1 MPAVL
6 FFSIEIAMTMTEQL
20 NALGSI
26 LAQGSLH
33 SLFQPII
40 CLSERR
46 ILGYEALS
54 RGPSNSPLHSPVA
67 LFSVASHAGRLSELE
82 IACRESACR
91 RFSEQ
96 KLPGKLFLNIS
107 PESLMETAHQPGRTL
122 QLLRDFG
129 IPPSQ
134 VVIELTEQT
143 PTDDFDLL
151 QTALH
156 HYRDMGFA
164 IALDDLGA
172 GYSSL
177 RLWSELRPDYVKI
190 DRHFIDGIHQD
201 ALKREFVGSILQ
213 IARASRAQV
222 IAEGIELPE
231 ELAVLTEMGVDL
243 VQGYLL
249 CRPQEQPPQEARL
262 MLPKQDNAN
271 LALSEEGSDLSALLN
286 EQPAVDQD
294 TATALVL
301 ESFRRQANLNSLAV
315 LDGRGHPVGIV
326 HRHSLSDAL
335 LKPFATDLFA
345 RKPISRLMSDD
356 FLAVELSQ
364 SLQQVSRLLT
374 SRARQRIEEDFIIT
388 LNGDYLGL
396 GRVIDV
402 LKLITELKIQQA
414 RYANPLTLLPGN
426 VPIQQC
432 LTRLLQQ
439 RRESV
444 ICYVDIDSFKPFN
457 DIYGYGRGDEVL
469 LCLAQCLNDRVD
481 PSRDF
486 VGHIGGDDFFTGA
499 GPAGLAQAAQP
510 VIGRFPHPMPALLSH
525 RTHRRRL
532 LRGVEPPGRA
542 PGVRLVV
549 AVDRCGA
556 FVSTGLWTTGC
567 QPVGGAGLTGQ
578 APRQGCGRLQHS
590 CHRQHGQR
598 AAAAL
603 SLGGFRVLVFEH
615 SHHFRGMPGCR
626 RHTIGWPTETPQAL
640 HTLKEAG
647 TRQAAG
653 ALADDQRAAQWLL
666 GLGVQCGQVFKG
678 RGQRLHR
685 RRGELQ
691 ALQQRAVGQQMA
703 LAARLV
709 QFVE

>member
-1 MPAVL
+1 
-6 FFSIEIAMTMTEQL
+6 MTTTEQL
-20 NALGSI
+20 SALSSI
-26 LAQGSLH
+26 LTQSGLH

-46 ILGYEALS
+46 ILGYEALT
-54 RGPSNSPLHSPVA
+54 RGPSNSPLHSPIA
-67 LFSVASHAGRLSELE
+67 LFAVARQAGRLSELE
-82 IACRESACR
+82 IACRQSACR
-91 RFSEQ
+91 RFNEQ
-96 KLPGKLFLNIS
+96 QLPGKLFLNVS
-107 PESLMETAHQPGRTL
+107 PESLLEAAHQPGRTL
-122 QLLRDFG
+122 QLLQDFG

-143 PTDDFDLL
+143 PIDDFQLL

-156 HYRDMGFA
+156 HYRAMGFS

-213 IARASRAQV
+213 IAKASRAQV

-249 CRPQEQPPQEARL
+249 GRPQEHPPRDARTL
-262 MLPKQDNAN
+262 MPKHDSSSV
-271 LALSEEGSDLSALLN
+271 ALNDEGSDLSALLN
-286 EQPAVDQD
+286 DQPAVARDTP
-294 TATALVL
+294 TATVL
-301 ESFRRQANLNSLAV
+301 EAFRRQANLNSLAV
-315 LDGRGHPVGIV
+315 LDEQGQPCGIV

-345 RKPISRLMSDD
+345 RKPISRLMNDD
-356 FLAVELSQ
+356 FLAVEMSQ
-364 SLQQVSRLLT
+364 SLQQVSRLIT

-388 LNGDYLGL
+388 LNGSYLGL

-439 RRESV
+439 GRESV

-469 LCLAQCLNDRVD
+469 LCLAQCLNERVD
-481 PSRDF
+481 PTRDF
-486 VGHIGGDDFFTGA
+486 VGHIGGDDFLLVLGPEDWRKRLNQLLDDFQSQCRRFYRPEHLEA
-499 GPAGLAQAAQP
+499 GCFIAPNRQGVRQE
-510 VIGRFPHPMPALLSH
+510 FPLLSLSIGVVH
-525 RTHRRRL
+525 LHPEACAQLDASQLAEMASQAKHHAKNVPGYSVHL
-532 LRGVEPPGRA
+532 LDS
-542 PGVRLVV
+542 L
-549 AVDRCGA
+549 
-556 FVSTGLWTTGC
+556 TTTARH
-567 QPVGGAGLTGQ
+567 QPQLM
-578 APRQGCGRLQHS
+578 
-590 CHRQHGQR
+590 GQR
-598 AAAAL
+598 
-603 SLGGFRVLVFEH
+603 
-615 SHHFRGMPGCR
+615 
-626 RHTIGWPTETPQAL
+626 
-640 HTLKEAG
+640 
-647 TRQAAG
+647 
-653 ALADDQRAAQWLL
+653 
-666 GLGVQCGQVFKG
+666 
-678 RGQRLHR
+678 
-685 RRGELQ
+685 
-691 ALQQRAVGQQMA
+691 
-703 LAARLV
+703 
-709 QFVE
+709 

>member
-1 MPAVL
+1 
-6 FFSIEIAMTMTEQL
+6 MTTTEQL
-20 NALGSI
+20 SALSSI
-26 LAQGSLH
+26 LTQSGLH

-46 ILGYEALS
+46 ILGYEALT
-54 RGPSNSPLHSPVA
+54 RGPSNSPLHSPIA
-67 LFSVASHAGRLSELE
+67 LFAVARQAGRLSELE
-82 IACRESACR
+82 IACRQSACR
-91 RFSEQ
+91 RFNEQ
-96 KLPGKLFLNIS
+96 QLPGKLFLNVS
-107 PESLMETAHQPGRTL
+107 PESLLEAAHQPGRTL
-122 QLLRDFG
+122 QLLQDFG

-143 PTDDFDLL
+143 PIDDFQLL

-156 HYRDMGFA
+156 HYRAMGFS

-213 IARASRAQV
+213 IAKASRAQV

-249 CRPQEQPPQEARL
+249 GRPQEHPPRDARAL
-262 MLPKQDNAN
+262 MPKHDSSAV
-271 LALSEEGSDLSALLN
+271 ALNDEGSDLSALLN
-286 EQPAVDQD
+286 EQPAVGRDTP
-294 TATALVL
+294 TATVL
-301 ESFRRQANLNSLAV
+301 EAFRRQANLNSLAV
-315 LDGRGHPVGIV
+315 LDEQGQPCGIV

-345 RKPISRLMSDD
+345 RKPISRLMNDD
-356 FLAVELSQ
+356 FLAVEMSQ
-364 SLQQVSRLLT
+364 SLQQVSRLIT

-388 LNGDYLGL
+388 LNGGYLGL

-439 RRESV
+439 GRESV

-469 LCLAQCLNDRVD
+469 LCLAQCLNERVD

-486 VGHIGGDDFFTGA
+486 VGHIGGDDFLLVLGPEDWRKRLNQLLDDFQSQCRRFYRPEHLEA
-499 GPAGLAQAAQP
+499 GCFIAPNRQGVRQE
-510 VIGRFPHPMPALLSH
+510 FPLLSLSIGVVH
-525 RTHRRRL
+525 LHPEACAQLDASQLAEMASQAKHHAKNVPGYSVHL
-532 LRGVEPPGRA
+532 LDTITAVALHA
-542 PGVRLVV
+542 PQLI
-549 AVDRCGA
+549 
-556 FVSTGLWTTGC
+556 
-567 QPVGGAGLTGQ
+567 
-578 APRQGCGRLQHS
+578 
-590 CHRQHGQR
+590 GQR
-598 AAAAL
+598 
-603 SLGGFRVLVFEH
+603 
-615 SHHFRGMPGCR
+615 
-626 RHTIGWPTETPQAL
+626 
-640 HTLKEAG
+640 
-647 TRQAAG
+647 
-653 ALADDQRAAQWLL
+653 
-666 GLGVQCGQVFKG
+666 
-678 RGQRLHR
+678 
-685 RRGELQ
+685 
-691 ALQQRAVGQQMA
+691 
-703 LAARLV
+703 
-709 QFVE
+709 

>member
-1 MPAVL
+1 
-6 FFSIEIAMTMTEQL
+6 MTTTEQL
-20 NALGSI
+20 SALSSI
-26 LAQGSLH
+26 LTQSGLH

-46 ILGYEALS
+46 ILGYEALT
-54 RGPSNSPLHSPVA
+54 RGPSNSPLHSPIA
-67 LFSVASHAGRLSELE
+67 LFAVARQAGRLSELE
-82 IACRESACR
+82 IACRQSACR
-91 RFSEQ
+91 RFNEQ
-96 KLPGKLFLNIS
+96 QLPGKLFLNVS
-107 PESLMETAHQPGRTL
+107 PESLLEAAHQPGRTL
-122 QLLRDFG
+122 QLLQDFG

-143 PTDDFDLL
+143 PIDDFQLL

-156 HYRDMGFA
+156 HYRAMGFS

-213 IARASRAQV
+213 IAKASRAQV

-249 CRPQEQPPQEARL
+249 GRPQEHPPRDARAL
-262 MLPKQDNAN
+262 MPKHDSSAV
-271 LALSEEGSDLSALLN
+271 ALNDEGSDLSALLN
-286 EQPAVDQD
+286 DQPAVNRDTP
-294 TATALVL
+294 TATVL
-301 ESFRRQANLNSLAV
+301 EAFRRQANLNSLAV
-315 LDGRGHPVGIV
+315 LDEQGQPCGIV

-345 RKPISRLMSDD
+345 RKPISRLMNDD
-356 FLAVELSQ
+356 FLAVEMSQ
-364 SLQQVSRLLT
+364 SLQQVSRLIT

-388 LNGDYLGL
+388 LNGSYLGL

-439 RRESV
+439 GRESV

-469 LCLAQCLNDRVD
+469 LCLAQCLNERVD

-486 VGHIGGDDFFTGA
+486 VGHIGGDDFLLVLGPEDWRKRLNQLLDDFQSQCRRFYRPEHLEA
-499 GPAGLAQAAQP
+499 GCFVAPNRQGIRQEFPLLSLSIGVVHLRPEACAQLDASQLAEMASQAKHHAKNVPGYSVHVIDSLTAPDLHSPQ
-510 VIGRFPHPMPALLSH
+510 VIGH
-525 RTHRRRL
+525 R
-532 LRGVEPPGRA
+532 
-542 PGVRLVV
+542 
-549 AVDRCGA
+549 
-556 FVSTGLWTTGC
+556 
-567 QPVGGAGLTGQ
+567 
-578 APRQGCGRLQHS
+578 
-590 CHRQHGQR
+590 
-598 AAAAL
+598 
-603 SLGGFRVLVFEH
+603 
-615 SHHFRGMPGCR
+615 
-626 RHTIGWPTETPQAL
+626 
-640 HTLKEAG
+640 
-647 TRQAAG
+647 
-653 ALADDQRAAQWLL
+653 
-666 GLGVQCGQVFKG
+666 
-678 RGQRLHR
+678 
-685 RRGELQ
+685 
-691 ALQQRAVGQQMA
+691 
-703 LAARLV
+703 
-709 QFVE
+709 

>member
-1 MPAVL
+1 
-6 FFSIEIAMTMTEQL
+6 MTTTEQL
-20 NALGSI
+20 SALSSI
-26 LAQGSLH
+26 LTQSGLH

-40 CLSERR
+40 SLSERQ
-46 ILGYEALS
+46 IIGYEALS
-54 RGPSNSPLHSPVA
+54 RGPSNSPLHSPIA
-67 LFSVASHAGRLSELE
+67 LFAVARQAGRLSELE
-82 IACRESACR
+82 IACRQSACR
-91 RFSEQ
+91 RFNEQ
-96 KLPGKLFLNIS
+96 QLPGKLFLNVS
-107 PESLMETAHQPGRTL
+107 PESLLEAAHQPGRTL
-122 QLLRDFG
+122 QLLQDFG

-143 PTDDFDLL
+143 PTDDFQLL

-156 HYRDMGFA
+156 HYRAMGFS

-213 IARASRAQV
+213 IAKASRAKV

-249 CRPQEQPPQEARL
+249 CRPQEHPPRDARTL
-262 MLPKQDNAN
+262 MPKPNSTTVMLNEDA
-271 LALSEEGSDLSALLN
+271 SDLSALLN
-286 EQPAVDQD
+286 DQPAMASDTP
-294 TATALVL
+294 TATVL
-301 ESFRRQANLNSLAV
+301 EAFRRQANLNSLAV
-315 LDGRGHPVGIV
+315 LDKQGRPCGIV

-364 SLQQVSRLLT
+364 SLQQVSRLIT

-388 LNGDYLGL
+388 LNGGYLGL

-439 RRESV
+439 ERESV

-486 VGHIGGDDFFTGA
+486 VGHIGGDDFLLVLGPEDWRKRLNQLLDDFHSQCRRFYRSEHLEA
-499 GPAGLAQAAQP
+499 GCFIAPNRQGVRQE
-510 VIGRFPHPMPALLSH
+510 FPLLS
-525 RTHRRRL
+525 L
-532 LRGVEPPGRA
+532 SIGV
-542 PGVRLVV
+542 VHL
-549 AVDRCGA
+549 
-556 FVSTGLWTTGC
+556 
-567 QPVGGAGLTGQ
+567 
-578 APRQGCGRLQHS
+578 H
-590 CHRQHGQR
+590 
-598 AAAAL
+598 
-603 SLGGFRVLVFEH
+603 
-615 SHHFRGMPGCR
+615 
-626 RHTIGWPTETPQAL
+626 PQA
-640 HTLKEAG
+640 
-647 TRQAAG
+647 
-653 ALADDQRAAQWLL
+653 
-666 GLGVQCGQVFKG
+666 CGQLDASQLAEMASQAKHHAKNVPG
-678 RGQRLHR
+678 YSVHVIDSLAVPTVEEPLVAGHR
-685 RRGELQ
+685 
-691 ALQQRAVGQQMA
+691 
-703 LAARLV
+703 
-709 QFVE
+709 

>member
-1 MPAVL
+1 
-6 FFSIEIAMTMTEQL
+6 MTTTEQL
-20 NALGSI
+20 SALSSI
-26 LAQGSLH
+26 LTQSGLH

-46 ILGYEALS
+46 ILGYEALT
-54 RGPSNSPLHSPVA
+54 RGPSNSPLHSPIA
-67 LFSVASHAGRLSELE
+67 LFAVARQAGRLSELE
-82 IACRESACR
+82 IACRQSACR
-91 RFSEQ
+91 RFNEQ
-96 KLPGKLFLNIS
+96 QLPGKLFLNVS
-107 PESLMETAHQPGRTL
+107 PESLLEAAHQPGRTL
-122 QLLRDFG
+122 QLLQDFG

-143 PTDDFDLL
+143 PIDDFQLL

-156 HYRDMGFA
+156 HYRAMGFS

-213 IARASRAQV
+213 IAKASRAQV

-249 CRPQEQPPQEARL
+249 GRPQEHPPRDARAL
-262 MLPKQDNAN
+262 MPKHDSSAV
-271 LALSEEGSDLSALLN
+271 ALNDEGSDLSALLN
-286 EQPAVDQD
+286 DQPAVNRDTP
-294 TATALVL
+294 TATVL
-301 ESFRRQANLNSLAV
+301 EAFRRQANLNSLAV
-315 LDGRGHPVGIV
+315 LDEQGQPCGIV

-345 RKPISRLMSDD
+345 RKPISRLMNDD
-356 FLAVELSQ
+356 FLAVEMSQ
-364 SLQQVSRLLT
+364 SLQQVSRLIT

-388 LNGDYLGL
+388 LNGSYLGL

-439 RRESV
+439 GRESV

-469 LCLAQCLNDRVD
+469 LCLAQCLNERVD

-486 VGHIGGDDFFTGA
+486 VGHIGGDDFLLVL
-499 GPAGLAQAAQP
+499 GPEDWRKRLNQLLDDFQSQCRRFYRPEHLEASCFVAPNRQGIRQEFPLLSLSIGVVHLHPEACAQLDASQLAEMASQAKHHAKNVPGYSVHLIDSLFAQP
-510 VIGRFPHPMPALLSH
+510 PVEALTLGH
-525 RTHRRRL
+525 R
-532 LRGVEPPGRA
+532 
-542 PGVRLVV
+542 
-549 AVDRCGA
+549 
-556 FVSTGLWTTGC
+556 
-567 QPVGGAGLTGQ
+567 
-578 APRQGCGRLQHS
+578 
-590 CHRQHGQR
+590 
-598 AAAAL
+598 
-603 SLGGFRVLVFEH
+603 
-615 SHHFRGMPGCR
+615 
-626 RHTIGWPTETPQAL
+626 
-640 HTLKEAG
+640 
-647 TRQAAG
+647 
-653 ALADDQRAAQWLL
+653 
-666 GLGVQCGQVFKG
+666 
-678 RGQRLHR
+678 
-685 RRGELQ
+685 
-691 ALQQRAVGQQMA
+691 
-703 LAARLV
+703 
-709 QFVE
+709 

>member
-1 MPAVL
+1 
-6 FFSIEIAMTMTEQL
+6 MTTTEQL
-20 NALGSI
+20 SALSSI
-26 LAQGSLH
+26 LTQSGLH

-46 ILGYEALS
+46 ILGYEALT
-54 RGPSNSPLHSPVA
+54 RGPSNSPLHSPIA
-67 LFSVASHAGRLSELE
+67 LFAVARQAGRLSELE
-82 IACRESACR
+82 IACRQSACR
-91 RFSEQ
+91 RFNEQ
-96 KLPGKLFLNIS
+96 QLPGKLFLNVS
-107 PESLMETAHQPGRTL
+107 PESLLEAAHQPGRTL
-122 QLLRDFG
+122 QLLQDFG

-143 PTDDFDLL
+143 PIDDFQLL

-156 HYRDMGFA
+156 HYRAMGFS

-213 IARASRAQV
+213 IAKASRAQV

-249 CRPQEQPPQEARL
+249 GRPQEHPPRDARAL
-262 MLPKQDNAN
+262 MPKHDSSSV
-271 LALSEEGSDLSALLN
+271 ALNDEGSDLSALLN
-286 EQPAVDQD
+286 DQPAVHRD
-294 TATALVL
+294 TPTANVL
-301 ESFRRQANLNSLAV
+301 EAFRRQANLNSLAV
-315 LDGRGHPVGIV
+315 LDEQGQPCGIV

-345 RKPISRLMSDD
+345 RKPISRLMNDD
-356 FLAVELSQ
+356 FLAVEMSQ
-364 SLQQVSRLLT
+364 SLQQVSRLIT

-388 LNGDYLGL
+388 LNGGYLGL

-439 RRESV
+439 GRESV

-469 LCLAQCLNDRVD
+469 LCLAQCLNERVD

-486 VGHIGGDDFFTGA
+486 VGHIGGDDFLLVLGPEDWRKRLNQLLDDFQSQCRRFYRPEHLEA
-499 GPAGLAQAAQP
+499 GCFIAPNRQGVRQE
-510 VIGRFPHPMPALLSH
+510 FPLLS
-525 RTHRRRL
+525 L
-532 LRGVEPPGRA
+532 SIGVVHLHPEACAQLDASQLAEMASQAKHHAKNVPGYSVHVIDSLA
-542 PGVRLVV
+542 SAELHPAQLI
-549 AVDRCGA
+549 
-556 FVSTGLWTTGC
+556 
-567 QPVGGAGLTGQ
+567 
-578 APRQGCGRLQHS
+578 
-590 CHRQHGQR
+590 GQR
-598 AAAAL
+598 
-603 SLGGFRVLVFEH
+603 
-615 SHHFRGMPGCR
+615 
-626 RHTIGWPTETPQAL
+626 
-640 HTLKEAG
+640 
-647 TRQAAG
+647 
-653 ALADDQRAAQWLL
+653 
-666 GLGVQCGQVFKG
+666 
-678 RGQRLHR
+678 
-685 RRGELQ
+685 
-691 ALQQRAVGQQMA
+691 
-703 LAARLV
+703 
-709 QFVE
+709 

>member
-1 MPAVL
+1 
-6 FFSIEIAMTMTEQL
+6 MTTTEQL
-20 NALGSI
+20 SALSSI
-26 LAQGSLH
+26 LTQSGLH

-54 RGPSNSPLHSPVA
+54 RGPSNSPLHSPIA
-67 LFSVASHAGRLSELE
+67 LFAVARQAGRLSELE

-91 RFSEQ
+91 RFNEQ
-96 KLPGKLFLNIS
+96 QLPGKLFLNVS
-107 PESLMETAHQPGRTL
+107 PESLLEAAHQPGRTL
-122 QLLRDFG
+122 QLLDDFG

-143 PTDDFDLL
+143 PTDDFELL

-156 HYRDMGFA
+156 HYRAMGFS

-213 IARASRAQV
+213 IAKASRAQV

-249 CRPQEQPPQEARL
+249 CRPQEHPPRDARPL
-262 MLPKQDNAN
+262 MPRQDNTAVVLN
-271 LALSEEGSDLSALLN
+271 DEGSDLSALLN
-286 EQPAVDQD
+286 DQPAVARDTP
-294 TATALVL
+294 TATVL
-301 ESFRRQANLNSLAV
+301 EAFRRQANLNSLAV
-315 LDGRGHPVGIV
+315 LDEHGQPCGIV

-345 RKPISRLMSDD
+345 RKPISRLMNDD
-356 FLAVELSQ
+356 FLAVEVSQ
-364 SLQQVSRLLT
+364 SLQQVSRLIT

-388 LNGDYLGL
+388 LNGSYQGL

-439 RRESV
+439 QRESV

-486 VGHIGGDDFFTGA
+486 VGHIGGDDFLLVLGPEDWRKRLNQLLEDFQGQCRRFYRSEHLEA
-499 GPAGLAQAAQP
+499 GCFIAPNRQGLRQE
-510 VIGRFPHPMPALLSH
+510 FPLLS
-525 RTHRRRL
+525 L
-532 LRGVEPPGRA
+532 SIGV
-542 PGVRLVV
+542 VHL
-549 AVDRCGA
+549 
-556 FVSTGLWTTGC
+556 
-567 QPVGGAGLTGQ
+567 
-578 APRQGCGRLQHS
+578 H
-590 CHRQHGQR
+590 
-598 AAAAL
+598 
-603 SLGGFRVLVFEH
+603 
-615 SHHFRGMPGCR
+615 
-626 RHTIGWPTETPQAL
+626 PQACDQL
-640 HTLKEAG
+640 DASQLAEMAS
-647 TRQAAG
+647 QAKHHAKN
-653 ALADDQRAAQWLL
+653 
-666 GLGVQCGQVFKG
+666 VQGYSV
-678 RGQRLHR
+678 H
-685 RRGELQ
+685 
-691 ALQQRAVGQQMA
+691 VIDS
-703 LAARLV
+703 LAAPEKEDVLLAGHR
-709 QFVE
+709 

>member
-1 MPAVL
+1 
-6 FFSIEIAMTMTEQL
+6 MTTTEQL
-20 NALGSI
+20 SALSSI
-26 LAQGSLH
+26 LTQSGLH

-46 ILGYEALS
+46 ILGYEALT
-54 RGPSNSPLHSPVA
+54 RGPSNSPLHSPIA
-67 LFSVASHAGRLSELE
+67 LFAVARQAGRLSELE
-82 IACRESACR
+82 IACRQSACR
-91 RFSEQ
+91 RFNEQ
-96 KLPGKLFLNIS
+96 QLPGKLFLNVS
-107 PESLMETAHQPGRTL
+107 PESLLEAAHQPGRTL
-122 QLLRDFG
+122 QLLQDFG

-143 PTDDFDLL
+143 PIDDFQLL

-156 HYRDMGFA
+156 HYRAMGFS

-213 IARASRAQV
+213 IAKASRAQV

-249 CRPQEQPPQEARL
+249 GRPQEHPPRDARAL
-262 MLPKQDNAN
+262 MPKHDSSAV
-271 LALSEEGSDLSALLN
+271 ALNDEGSDLSALLN
-286 EQPAVDQD
+286 DQPAVNRDTP
-294 TATALVL
+294 TATVL
-301 ESFRRQANLNSLAV
+301 EAFRRQANLNSLAV
-315 LDGRGHPVGIV
+315 LDEQGQPCGIV

-345 RKPISRLMSDD
+345 RKPISRLMNDD
-356 FLAVELSQ
+356 FLAVEMSQ
-364 SLQQVSRLLT
+364 SLQQVSRLIT

-388 LNGDYLGL
+388 LNGSYLGL

-439 RRESV
+439 GRESV

-469 LCLAQCLNDRVD
+469 LCLAQCLNERVD

-486 VGHIGGDDFFTGA
+486 VGHIGGDDFLLVLGPEDWRKRLNQLLDDFQSQCRRFYRPEHLEA
-499 GPAGLAQAAQP
+499 GCFVAPNRQGIRQE
-510 VIGRFPHPMPALLSH
+510 FPLLS
-525 RTHRRRL
+525 L
-532 LRGVEPPGRA
+532 SIGVVHLHPEACAQLDASQLAEMASQAKHHAKNVPGYSVHLIDSLTV
-542 PGVRLVV
+542 PELHSPQVV
-549 AVDRCGA
+549 
-556 FVSTGLWTTGC
+556 
-567 QPVGGAGLTGQ
+567 
-578 APRQGCGRLQHS
+578 
-590 CHRQHGQR
+590 GQR
-598 AAAAL
+598 
-603 SLGGFRVLVFEH
+603 
-615 SHHFRGMPGCR
+615 
-626 RHTIGWPTETPQAL
+626 
-640 HTLKEAG
+640 
-647 TRQAAG
+647 
-653 ALADDQRAAQWLL
+653 
-666 GLGVQCGQVFKG
+666 
-678 RGQRLHR
+678 
-685 RRGELQ
+685 
-691 ALQQRAVGQQMA
+691 
-703 LAARLV
+703 
-709 QFVE
+709 

>member
-1 MPAVL
+1 
-6 FFSIEIAMTMTEQL
+6 MTTTEQL
-20 NALGSI
+20 SALSSI
-26 LAQGSLH
+26 LTQSGLH

-46 ILGYEALS
+46 ILGYEALT
-54 RGPSNSPLHSPVA
+54 RGPSNSPLHSPIA
-67 LFSVASHAGRLSELE
+67 LFAVARQAGRLSELE
-82 IACRESACR
+82 IACRQSACR
-91 RFSEQ
+91 RFNEQ
-96 KLPGKLFLNIS
+96 QLPGKLFLNVS
-107 PESLMETAHQPGRTL
+107 PESLLEAAHQPGRTL
-122 QLLRDFG
+122 QLLQDFG

-143 PTDDFDLL
+143 PIDDFQLL

-156 HYRDMGFA
+156 HYRAMGFS

-213 IARASRAQV
+213 IAKASRAQV

-249 CRPQEQPPQEARL
+249 GRPQEHPPRDARAL
-262 MLPKQDNAN
+262 MPKHDSSAV
-271 LALSEEGSDLSALLN
+271 ALNDEGSDLSALLN
-286 EQPAVDQD
+286 DQPAVNRDTP
-294 TATALVL
+294 TATVL
-301 ESFRRQANLNSLAV
+301 EAFRRQANLNSLAV
-315 LDGRGHPVGIV
+315 LDEQGQPCGIV

-345 RKPISRLMSDD
+345 RKPISRLMNDD
-356 FLAVELSQ
+356 FLAVEMSQ
-364 SLQQVSRLLT
+364 SLQQVSRLIT

-388 LNGDYLGL
+388 LNGSYLGL

-439 RRESV
+439 GRESV

-469 LCLAQCLNDRVD
+469 LCLAQCLNERVD

-486 VGHIGGDDFFTGA
+486 VGHIGGDDFLLVLGPEDWRKRLNQLLDDFQSQCRRFYRPEHLEA
-499 GPAGLAQAAQP
+499 GCFVAPNRQGIRQE
-510 VIGRFPHPMPALLSH
+510 FPLLSLSIGVVHLHPEACAQLDASQLAEMASQAKHHAKNVPGYSVHVIDSLFAQTPVEALTLGH
-525 RTHRRRL
+525 R
-532 LRGVEPPGRA
+532 
-542 PGVRLVV
+542 
-549 AVDRCGA
+549 
-556 FVSTGLWTTGC
+556 
-567 QPVGGAGLTGQ
+567 
-578 APRQGCGRLQHS
+578 
-590 CHRQHGQR
+590 
-598 AAAAL
+598 
-603 SLGGFRVLVFEH
+603 
-615 SHHFRGMPGCR
+615 
-626 RHTIGWPTETPQAL
+626 
-640 HTLKEAG
+640 
-647 TRQAAG
+647 
-653 ALADDQRAAQWLL
+653 
-666 GLGVQCGQVFKG
+666 
-678 RGQRLHR
+678 
-685 RRGELQ
+685 
-691 ALQQRAVGQQMA
+691 
-703 LAARLV
+703 
-709 QFVE
+709 

>member
-1 MPAVL
+1 
-6 FFSIEIAMTMTEQL
+6 MTTTEQL
-20 NALGSI
+20 SALSSI
-26 LAQGSLH
+26 LTQSGLH

-46 ILGYEALS
+46 ILGYEALT
-54 RGPSNSPLHSPVA
+54 RGPSNSPLHSPIA
-67 LFSVASHAGRLSELE
+67 LFAVARQAGRLSELE
-82 IACRESACR
+82 IACRQSACR
-91 RFSEQ
+91 RFNEQ
-96 KLPGKLFLNIS
+96 QLPGKLFLNVS
-107 PESLMETAHQPGRTL
+107 PESLLEAAHQPGRTL
-122 QLLRDFG
+122 QLLQDFG

-143 PTDDFDLL
+143 PIDDFQLL

-156 HYRDMGFA
+156 HYRAMGFS

-213 IARASRAQV
+213 IAKASRAQV

-249 CRPQEQPPQEARL
+249 GRPQEHPPRDARAL
-262 MLPKQDNAN
+262 MPKHDSSAV
-271 LALSEEGSDLSALLN
+271 ALNDEGSDLSALLN
-286 EQPAVDQD
+286 DQPAVNRDTP
-294 TATALVL
+294 TATVL
-301 ESFRRQANLNSLAV
+301 EAFRRQANLNSLAV
-315 LDGRGHPVGIV
+315 LDEQGQPCGIV

-345 RKPISRLMSDD
+345 RKPISRLMNDD
-356 FLAVELSQ
+356 FLAVEMSQ
-364 SLQQVSRLLT
+364 SLQQVSRLIT

-388 LNGDYLGL
+388 LNGSYLGL

-439 RRESV
+439 GRESV

-469 LCLAQCLNDRVD
+469 LCLAQCLNERVD

-486 VGHIGGDDFFTGA
+486 VGHIGGDDFLLVLGPEDWRKRLNQLLDDFQSQCRRFYRPEHLEA
-499 GPAGLAQAAQP
+499 GCFVAPNRQGIRQE
-510 VIGRFPHPMPALLSH
+510 FPLLS
-525 RTHRRRL
+525 L
-532 LRGVEPPGRA
+532 SIGVVHLHPEACAQLDASQLAEMASQAKHHAKNVPGYSVHLIDSLAA
-542 PGVRLVV
+542 PNL
-549 AVDRCGA
+549 
-556 FVSTGLWTTGC
+556 
-567 QPVGGAGLTGQ
+567 
-578 APRQGCGRLQHS
+578 HS
-590 CHRQHGQR
+590 PQLIGQR
-598 AAAAL
+598 
-603 SLGGFRVLVFEH
+603 
-615 SHHFRGMPGCR
+615 
-626 RHTIGWPTETPQAL
+626 
-640 HTLKEAG
+640 
-647 TRQAAG
+647 
-653 ALADDQRAAQWLL
+653 
-666 GLGVQCGQVFKG
+666 
-678 RGQRLHR
+678 
-685 RRGELQ
+685 
-691 ALQQRAVGQQMA
+691 
-703 LAARLV
+703 
-709 QFVE
+709 

>member
-1 MPAVL
+1 
-6 FFSIEIAMTMTEQL
+6 MTTTEQL
-20 NALGSI
+20 SALSSI
-26 LAQGSLH
+26 LTQSGLH

-40 CLSERR
+40 SLSERR
-46 ILGYEALS
+46 ILGYEALT
-54 RGPSNSPLHSPVA
+54 RGPSNSPLHSPIA
-67 LFSVASHAGRLSELE
+67 LFAVARQAGRLSELE

-91 RFSEQ
+91 RFNEQ
-96 KLPGKLFLNIS
+96 KLPGKLFLNVS
-107 PESLMETAHQPGRTL
+107 PESLLEAAHQPGRTL
-122 QLLRDFG
+122 QLLQDFG

-143 PTDDFDLL
+143 PIDDFQLL

-156 HYRDMGFA
+156 HYRAMGFS

-213 IARASRAQV
+213 IAKASRAQV

-249 CRPQEQPPQEARL
+249 GRPQEHPSRDSRAL
-262 MLPKQDNAN
+262 MPKHDSSAV
-271 LALSEEGSDLSALLN
+271 ALNDEGSDLSALLN
-286 EQPAVDQD
+286 EQPAVHRDTP
-294 TATALVL
+294 TATVL
-301 ESFRRQANLNSLAV
+301 EAFRRQANLNSLAV
-315 LDGRGHPVGIV
+315 LDEQGQPAGIV

-356 FLAVELSQ
+356 FLAVEMSQ
-364 SLQQVSRLLT
+364 SLQQVSRLIT

-388 LNGDYLGL
+388 LNGSYLGL

-439 RRESV
+439 GRESI

-469 LCLAQCLNDRVD
+469 LCLAQCLNERVD
-481 PSRDF
+481 PTRDF
-486 VGHIGGDDFFTGA
+486 VGHIGGDDFLLVLGPEDWRKRLNQLLDDFQSQCRRFYRPEHVEA
-499 GPAGLAQAAQP
+499 GCFVAPNRQGVRQE
-510 VIGRFPHPMPALLSH
+510 FALLSLSIGVVH
-525 RTHRRRL
+525 LRPEDCAELDASQLAEMASQAKHHAKNVPGYSVHL
-532 LRGVEPPGRA
+532 LDSLATSDVHPA
-542 PGVRLVV
+542 QLI
-549 AVDRCGA
+549 
-556 FVSTGLWTTGC
+556 
-567 QPVGGAGLTGQ
+567 
-578 APRQGCGRLQHS
+578 
-590 CHRQHGQR
+590 GQR
-598 AAAAL
+598 
-603 SLGGFRVLVFEH
+603 
-615 SHHFRGMPGCR
+615 
-626 RHTIGWPTETPQAL
+626 
-640 HTLKEAG
+640 
-647 TRQAAG
+647 
-653 ALADDQRAAQWLL
+653 
-666 GLGVQCGQVFKG
+666 
-678 RGQRLHR
+678 
-685 RRGELQ
+685 
-691 ALQQRAVGQQMA
+691 
-703 LAARLV
+703 
-709 QFVE
+709 

>member
-1 MPAVL
+1 
-6 FFSIEIAMTMTEQL
+6 MTTTEQL
-20 NALGSI
+20 SALSSI
-26 LAQGSLH
+26 LTQSGLH

-40 CLSERR
+40 SLSERR
-46 ILGYEALS
+46 ILGYEALT
-54 RGPSNSPLHSPVA
+54 RGPSNSPLHSPIA
-67 LFSVASHAGRLSELE
+67 LFAVARQAGRLSELE
-82 IACRESACR
+82 IACRQSACR
-91 RFSEQ
+91 RFNEQ
-96 KLPGKLFLNIS
+96 QLPGKLFLNVS
-107 PESLMETAHQPGRTL
+107 PESLLEAAHQPGRTL
-122 QLLRDFG
+122 QLLQDFG

-143 PTDDFDLL
+143 PIDDFQLL

-156 HYRDMGFA
+156 HYRAMGFS

-213 IARASRAQV
+213 IAKASRAQV

-249 CRPQEQPPQEARL
+249 GRPQEHPPRDARAL
-262 MLPKQDNAN
+262 MPKHDSSSV
-271 LALSEEGSDLSALLN
+271 ALNDEGSDLSALLN
-286 EQPAVDQD
+286 DQPAVHRD
-294 TATALVL
+294 TPTANVL
-301 ESFRRQANLNSLAV
+301 EAFRRQANLNSLAV
-315 LDGRGHPVGIV
+315 LDEQGQPCGIV

-345 RKPISRLMSDD
+345 RKPISRLMNDD
-356 FLAVELSQ
+356 FLAVEMSQ
-364 SLQQVSRLLT
+364 SLQQVSRLIT

-388 LNGDYLGL
+388 LNGSYLGL

-439 RRESV
+439 GRESV

-469 LCLAQCLNDRVD
+469 LCLAQCLNERVD

-486 VGHIGGDDFFTGA
+486 VGHIGGDDFLLVLGPEDWRKRLNQLLDDFQRQCLRFYRPEHLEA
-499 GPAGLAQAAQP
+499 GCFIAPNRQGVRQE
-510 VIGRFPHPMPALLSH
+510 FPLLS
-525 RTHRRRL
+525 L
-532 LRGVEPPGRA
+532 SIGVVHLHPEACAQLDASQLAEMASQAKHHAKNVPGYS
-542 PGVRLVV
+542 VHVI
-549 AVDRCGA
+549 D
-556 FVSTGLWTTGC
+556 S
-567 QPVGGAGLTGQ
+567 LT
-578 APRQGCGRLQHS
+578 AAELHPSKLI
-590 CHRQHGQR
+590 GQR
-598 AAAAL
+598 
-603 SLGGFRVLVFEH
+603 
-615 SHHFRGMPGCR
+615 
-626 RHTIGWPTETPQAL
+626 
-640 HTLKEAG
+640 
-647 TRQAAG
+647 
-653 ALADDQRAAQWLL
+653 
-666 GLGVQCGQVFKG
+666 
-678 RGQRLHR
+678 
-685 RRGELQ
+685 
-691 ALQQRAVGQQMA
+691 
-703 LAARLV
+703 
-709 QFVE
+709 